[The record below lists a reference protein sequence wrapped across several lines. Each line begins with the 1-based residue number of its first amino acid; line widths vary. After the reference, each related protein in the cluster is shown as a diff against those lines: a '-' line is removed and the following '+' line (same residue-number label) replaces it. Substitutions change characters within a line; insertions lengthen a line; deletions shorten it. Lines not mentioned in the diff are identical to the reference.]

1 MAESHA
7 LDKHDLGS
15 TRVMASGLQLSLKA
29 HPASSM
35 TPDDALKL
43 REEALNLREELLDS
57 RERDLDR
64 REVQL
69 RLRESTLGSSS
80 GAVLRKLPCDVCNVQ
95 GRVCGRS
102 EPCYDL
108 DGYCLHHHHTCQACH
123 DARRAQKRAPQC
135 SCVLVWI

>member
-1 MAESHA
+1 MAESRA

-15 TRVMASGLQLSLKA
+15 TGQIASGLQLSLKA
-29 HPASSM
+29 HPASSN
-35 TPDDALKL
+35 TPEDALKWREEALKL
-43 REEALNLREELLDS
+43 REELLDR
-57 RERDLDR
+57 RERDLDH

-69 RLRESTLGSSS
+69 RLRESMLGSSS
-80 GAVLRKLPCDVCNVQ
+80 GAAPALRKLPCDKCNVQ

-123 DARRAQKRAPQC
+123 DARKAQRRARRNGRD
-135 SCVLVWI
+135 L